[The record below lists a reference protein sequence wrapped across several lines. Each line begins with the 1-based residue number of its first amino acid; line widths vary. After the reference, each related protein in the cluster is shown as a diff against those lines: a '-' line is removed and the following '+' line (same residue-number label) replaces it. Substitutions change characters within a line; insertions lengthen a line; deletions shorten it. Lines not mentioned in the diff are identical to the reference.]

1 MPVDNSELYALAH
14 DFGVMPDKYVKKIRP
29 IFNRTALEIKR
40 GMQDDFKGSRH
51 FKQVARSI
59 DYDLQSHQAFG
70 SGVLTAE
77 IGPNVSRNPAASL
90 AGIAYFGGSRG
101 GGGTVRDPV
110 IHAREQGQK
119 MIGFL
124 GMAAE
129 GLL

>member
-1 MPVDNSELYALAH
+1 MRLAGDDH
-14 DFGVMPDKYVKKIRP
+14 HTEDAPHHQRVG
-29 IFNRTALEIKR
+29 ER
-40 GMQDDFKGSRH
+40 GIHGHLKGSRY
-51 FKQVARSI
+51 FKKVARSI
-59 DYDLQSHQAFG
+59 DYEVTDGPTGLS
-70 SGVLTAE
+70 TE
-77 IGPNVSRNPAASL
+77 IGPNAARGSAAPL

>member
-1 MPVDNSELYALAH
+1 MPVDNSDLYALAH

-70 SGVLTAE
+70 SGVFTAE
-77 IGPNVSRNPAASL
+77 IGPNVSRSPAASL
-90 AGIAYFGGSRG
+90 AGIAQRG
-101 GGGTVRDPV
+101 
-110 IHAREQGQK
+110 
-119 MIGFL
+119 
-124 GMAAE
+124 
-129 GLL
+129 

>member
-59 DYDLQSHQAFG
+59 DYEVTDGPAG
-70 SGVLTAE
+70 LTAE
-77 IGPNVSRNPAASL
+77 VGPNAARGSAAPL

-110 IHAREQGQK
+110 IHARDQGQK

>member
-14 DFGVMPDKYVKKIRP
+14 DFGVMPDKYVKKVRP

-40 GMQDDFKGSRH
+40 GMQDDFKKSRH
-51 FKQVARSI
+51 FKVARSI
-59 DYDLQSHQAFG
+59 DYDLHGGTFG
-70 SGVLTAE
+70 GDLGLAAE
-77 IGPNVSRNPAASL
+77 IGPNAVRDPSAAL

-119 MIGFL
+119 MVGFL